1 MGKTFKELEAD
12 FPDDMEVILG
22 YDATDYVRRC
32 IREIVDTLI
41 ITFVLVVLVCYLFL
55 QDWRAD
61 NIVESVG
68 YAYDAL
74 GRPVGRNGD
83 TFGYNDRGE
92 GTNATIA
99 GRTELHADDEIGN
112 STGWAANSLN
122 QYAQFAYDPDGNL
135 LSDGV
140 RNLLLRR
147 LEPRRG
153 ARRLRERKDYYA
165 CRFHLPALI

>member
-1 MGKTFKELEAD
+1 MARLKVYRMMG
-12 FPDDMEVILG
+12 
-22 YDATDYVRRC
+22 
-32 IREIVDTLI
+32 
-41 ITFVLVVLVCYLFL
+41 
-55 QDWRAD
+55 AD

-68 YAYDAL
+68 YAYDAI

-92 GTNATIA
+92 VTNATIA
-99 GRTELHADDEIGN
+99 GRTELHAYDEIGN
-112 STGWAANSLN
+112 STDWAANSLN

-165 CRFHLPALI
+165 CRFHLPALIRWFFRRVRASAKVLKSPP